1 MLIDCTYFSAGPRH
15 ILNATLGTANP
26 NANEVCSAI
35 EAYIAKLQKPFL
47 FGVLGKEIGKQA
59 LDYIKSLDAEDAE
72 RDVDLDMVL
81 EQLKEP
87 FADYVFF
94 KILRDSSS
102 QATITGLVQ
111 LKSANTYVAPM
122 KRQVSTWNEMVEA
135 IADFTNWCDSDECP
149 FPDIETSD
157 NFKSKINTFNL

>member
-1 MLIDCTYFSAGPRH
+1 MLIDCTYFADGPRH
-15 ILNATLGTANP
+15 ILNATSGTVNP
-26 NANEVCSAI
+26 NATEVCSAI
-35 EAYIAKLQKPFL
+35 EAYIAKWQKPDIY
-47 FGVLGKEIGKQA
+47 GVLGKEVGKQA

-122 KRQVSTWNEMVEA
+122 KRQVLTWNEMVEA
-135 IADFTNWCDSDECP
+135 IADFTDWCDSDECP

>member
-1 MLIDCTYFSAGPRH
+1 MLIDCTYFADGPRH
-15 ILNATLGTANP
+15 ILNATLGTVNP
-26 NANEVCSAI
+26 NATEVCSAI
-35 EAYIAKLQKPFL
+35 EAYIAKFQKPFL
-47 FGVLGKEIGKQA
+47 YGVLGKEVGKQA

-102 QATITGLVQ
+102 QATMTGLVQ

-122 KRQVSTWNEMVEA
+122 KRQVATWNEMVEA
-135 IADFTNWCDSDECP
+135 IADFTDWCDSDECP

>member
-1 MLIDCTYFSAGPRH
+1 MDINKHWYKEMSVYQIWPRSFKDGNGDG
-15 ILNATLGTANP
+15 IGDL
-26 NANEVCSAI
+26 
-35 EAYIAKLQKPFL
+35 K
-47 FGVLGKEIGKQA
+47 GVISK
-59 LDYIKSLDAEDAE
+59 LDYIKSLAAEDAE

-102 QATITGLVQ
+102 QATMTGLVR
-111 LKSANTYVAPM
+111 LKSANNYVAPI

-135 IADFTNWCDSDECP
+135 IADFRDWCDSDECP

>member
-1 MLIDCTYFSAGPRH
+1 MLIDCTYFADGPRH
-15 ILNATLGTANP
+15 ILNATSGTTNP
-26 NANEVCSAI
+26 NAFEVCSAI
-35 EAYIAKLQKPFL
+35 EAYIAKLQTPFL
-47 FGVLGKEIGKQA
+47 YGVLGKEVGKQA
-59 LDYIKSLDAEDAE
+59 LDYIKSIDAEDAE

-102 QATITGLVQ
+102 QATMTGLVR
-111 LKSANTYVAPM
+111 LKSANNYVAPI

-135 IADFTNWCDSDECP
+135 IADFRDWCDSDECP

-157 NFKSKINTFNL
+157 NFKSKINSFNL

>member
-1 MLIDCTYFSAGPRH
+1 MLIDCTYFTDGPRH
-15 ILNATLGTANP
+15 ILNATLGVVSP

-35 EAYIAKLQKPFL
+35 EAYIAKFQKPFL
-47 FGVLGKEIGKQA
+47 VGVLGKEVGKTA
-59 LDYIKSLDAEDAE
+59 LDYIKSLDAEEAE

-102 QATITGLVQ
+102 QATMTGLVR
-111 LKSANTYVAPM
+111 LKSANNYVAPI
-122 KRQVSTWNEMVEA
+122 KRQVSTWNEMV
-135 IADFTNWCDSDECP
+135 
-149 FPDIETSD
+149 
-157 NFKSKINTFNL
+157 

>member
-1 MLIDCTYFSAGPRH
+1 MLIDCTYFTAGPRH
-15 ILNATLGTANP
+15 ILNATLGSISP

-35 EAYIAKLQKPFL
+35 EAYIARWQKPFL
-47 FGVLGKEIGKQA
+47 VGVLGKEVGKQA
-59 LDYIKSLDAEDAE
+59 LDYIKSLDNEEAE
-72 RDVDLDMVL
+72 RNVDFDILL

-94 KILRDSSS
+94 KILRDSAN
-102 QATITGLVQ
+102 QATTTGLVR
-111 LKSANTYVAPM
+111 LKSANEYVAPI

-135 IADFTNWCDSDECP
+135 IADFTDWCDSDECP

-157 NFKSKINTFNL
+157 NFKSKINSFNL

>member
-1 MLIDCTYFSAGPRH
+1 MLIDCTYFADGPRH
-15 ILNATLGTANP
+15 ILNATSGTVNP
-26 NANEVCSAI
+26 NATEVCSAI

-47 FGVLGKEIGKQA
+47 YGVLGKEVGKQA

-122 KRQVSTWNEMVEA
+122 KRQVLTWNEMVEA
-135 IADFTNWCDSDECP
+135 IADFTDWCDSDECP
-149 FPDIETSD
+149 FPDIETSE
-157 NFKSKINTFNL
+157 NFKRKINSFNL

>member
-1 MLIDCTYFSAGPRH
+1 MLIDCTYFADGPRH
-15 ILNATLGTANP
+15 ILNATSGTTNP
-26 NANEVCSAI
+26 NALEVCSAI

-47 FGVLGKEIGKQA
+47 YGVLGKEVGKQA

-135 IADFTNWCDSDECP
+135 IADFTDWCDSDECP